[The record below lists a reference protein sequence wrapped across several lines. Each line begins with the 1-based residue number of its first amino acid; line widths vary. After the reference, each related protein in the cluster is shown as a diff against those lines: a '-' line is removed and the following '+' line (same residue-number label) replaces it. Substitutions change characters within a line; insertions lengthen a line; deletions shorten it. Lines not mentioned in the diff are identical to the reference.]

1 MNFDAYVPIDTLA
14 AHLHVKVSTVRQWV
28 KRGYIPRS
36 CYIQVGKTYRFHVA
50 DAIQALRGA
59 GTDVVTVAREGEGVV
74 DSRPAPVQL
83 EFDFGE

>member
-1 MNFDAYVPIDTLA
+1 MHLDAYVPIDALA

-36 CYIQVGKTYRFHVA
+36 SYIQVGKTYRFHLA
-50 DAIQALRGA
+50 DVVQALRGA
-59 GTDVVTVAREGEGVV
+59 DTGLVGVAQDGGDVV
-74 DSRPAPVQL
+74 DSHPAPVQL